1 MIKIFQ
7 FSLILL
13 TLHSTLGF
21 AGTYSISQEKK
32 NFSQKE
38 ITINVGDTIEFPNKD
53 PFFHNVY
60 SLSAPKSF
68 ELGSYPPGMS
78 RSVVFDKAGVVD
90 VRCAIHQGM
99 KLKVIV
105 KPKQ

>member
-1 MIKIFQ
+1 MIKTVQ

-13 TLHSTLGF
+13 IFLSTLSF
-21 AGTYSISQEKK
+21 AETFSISQEKK
-32 NFSQKE
+32 SFSQEE

-60 SLSAPKSF
+60 SLSASKSF

-78 RSVVFDKAGVVD
+78 RSVVFDKVGEVD

-99 KLKVIV
+99 KLKVTV